1 MREVNEEQYLKV
13 CKKADY
19 LYLHRLVLLCMK
31 EGLEKG
37 DTIHNFYHRII
48 FDLVEEIYKHEA
60 ANPTPD
66 FTGIKW
72 LAAADGRIYSAFS
85 KDDPI
90 FTTSQDWWKKTI
102 EDKKDRQ

>member
-1 MREVNEEQYLKV
+1 MDQEIDRKQYLKI
-13 CKKADY
+13 CKKKDY
-19 LYLHRLVLLCMK
+19 LYLHRLIILANN

-48 FDLVEEIYKHEA
+48 FDLVEQIYKQEA

-72 LAAADGRIYSAFS
+72 VSARDGRTYSDFGD
-85 KDDPI
+85 DDPI
-90 FTTSQDWWKKTI
+90 YPIK
-102 EDKKDRQ
+102 